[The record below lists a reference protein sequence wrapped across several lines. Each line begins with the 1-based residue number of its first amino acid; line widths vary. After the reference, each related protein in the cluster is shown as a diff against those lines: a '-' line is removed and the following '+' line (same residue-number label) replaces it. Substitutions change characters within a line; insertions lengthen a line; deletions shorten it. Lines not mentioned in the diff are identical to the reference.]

1 MNRISEND
9 LRRFERIVLVFMIIE
24 ITVAVFAYLS

>member
-1 MNRISEND
+1 MHRISEEM
-9 LRRFERIVLVFMIIE
+9 LKRFERIVLIFMIIE